1 MITLT
6 QCCSRKIF
14 STCRFLQVVS
24 GKIKQKYRLKMV
36 FSLPVL
42 KYFYLVLSYFKILK
56 SFEKTKNGEIF
67 LVKLF
72 LKTNLTEVSL
82 SDCPVDHAELHSRSQ
97 YKENWQEPVDS
108 EDLFTRDSIQQNSER
123 GSVMSPQS
131 HLHDNNN

>member
-1 MITLT
+1 
-6 QCCSRKIF
+6 
-14 STCRFLQVVS
+14 VS

-82 SDCPVDHAELHSRSQ
+82 SDCPLIM
-97 YKENWQEPVDS
+97 
-108 EDLFTRDSIQQNSER
+108 LNSTAAPSTKKIGKNR
-123 GSVMSPQS
+123 
-131 HLHDNNN
+131 